1 MTIIYEISQLDKKK
15 LREIII
21 KNPGCLDPNLS
32 FIDMDLGTDEGII
45 DFLGIDKTGGLVIVN
60 IEVKEK
66 NEALISMLS
75 QVHWLKKHKDLIKR
89 LFLTENIDFTLP
101 PQVHLVSS
109 SFSEKLI
116 SAAKQILIRN
126 IKLIQYKY
134 LINNGQ
140 DAIFFEEIFCNHVYG
155 EYIRPTNKE
164 ESKVEDFHTF
174 KSAIIAEEKK
184 HVNSCGNEEISLTPE
199 EIAEF
204 MDFDTI
210 LEKEKIS
217 K

>member
-60 IEVKEK
+60 IDVKEK

-89 LFLTENIDFTLP
+89 LFLNENIDFTLP
-101 PQVHLVSS
+101 PQVYLVSS
-109 SFSEKLI
+109 SFSEIQKELKIEDAPKL
-116 SAAKQILIRN
+116 SFHLKKLVNDQILQ
-126 IKLIQYKY
+126 KTTL
-134 LINNGQ
+134 
-140 DAIFFEEIFCNHVYG
+140 
-155 EYIRPTNKE
+155 
-164 ESKVEDFHTF
+164 
-174 KSAIIAEEKK
+174 
-184 HVNSCGNEEISLTPE
+184 
-199 EIAEF
+199 
-204 MDFDTI
+204 
-210 LEKEKIS
+210 
-217 K
+217 